1 MYEAVHAHPD
11 SESTVARHAATAAR
25 YGYAGLVVRTRDA
38 LDPAD
43 SSPSTADPEVDDP
56 AIDDSETSAP
66 EVDPTR
72 GPARDPDAL
81 SEEYGID
88 VVHAVEID
96 ADDPSSAS
104 GAVGNYR
111 PDRTVV
117 CLAGGDDRL
126 NRFAVEEPR
135 VDVLARPMVGDGDV
149 NHVLA
154 KAARDNG
161 VHVEFDL
168 GPLLRNTGG
177 RRVRALADL
186 RKLREIVTYYDAPHV
201 VSANAGSHLELRA
214 PRELVAAAEAVGFD
228 AEWVRDGLRA
238 WGEIA
243 ARNRERRSEAFI
255 EPGVRRGRY
264 EEDG

>member
-11 SESTVARHAATAAR
+11 GDATVARHAATAAR
-25 YGYAGLVVRTRDA
+25 YGYDGIVVRTRDA
-38 LDPAD
+38 LAPAGGD
-43 SSPSTADPEVDDP
+43 GESDRGGADDGPP
-56 AIDDSETSAP
+56 AAADL
-66 EVDPTR
+66 R
-72 GPARDPDAL
+72 
-81 SEEYGID
+81 EEYGVD
-88 VVHAVEID
+88 VVDAVEID
-96 ADDPSSAS
+96 VDDATSAS

-111 PDRTVV
+111 PGRTVV
-117 CLAGGDDRL
+117 CLVGGDDGL
-126 NRFAVEEPR
+126 NRFGVEEPR
-135 VDVLARPMVGDGDV
+135 VDVLARPMDGPGGF

-168 GPLLRNTGG
+168 GPLLRASGG
-177 RRVRALADL
+177 KRVRALADL

-201 VSANAGSHLELRA
+201 VSANARSHLALRA

-228 AEWVRDGLRA
+228 PEWVEEGLRA
-238 WGEIA
+238 WGAIA

-264 EEDG
+264 EEER

>member
-11 SESTVARHAATAAR
+11 GDATVARHAATAAR
-25 YGYAGLVVRTRDA
+25 HGYDGIVVRTRDA
-38 LDPAD
+38 LAPAGAGD
-43 SSPSTADPEVDDP
+43 GPG
-56 AIDDSETSAP
+56 SEA
-66 EVDPTR
+66 
-72 GPARDPDAL
+72 AAL
-81 SEEYGID
+81 REASGID
-88 VVHAVEID
+88 VVDAVEID
-96 ADDPSSAS
+96 VDGPTSAS

-111 PDRTVV
+111 SDRTVV
-117 CLAGGDDRL
+117 ALVGGDDAL

-135 VDVLARPMVGDGDV
+135 VDVLARPMDGGGDF

-154 KAARDNG
+154 KAARDND

-168 GPLLRNTGG
+168 GPLLRATGG
-177 RRVRALADL
+177 KRVRALADL

-201 VSANAGSHLELRA
+201 VSANARSHLGLRA

-228 AEWVRDGLRA
+228 PEWVREGLRA

-243 ARNRERRSEAFI
+243 ARNRDRRSEAFI

>member
-11 SESTVARHAATAAR
+11 GDATVARHAATAAR
-25 YGYAGLVVRTRDA
+25 YGYDGIVVRTRDA
-38 LDPAD
+38 LAPSGGDGEPAAE
-43 SSPSTADPEVDDP
+43 TA
-56 AIDDSETSAP
+56 
-66 EVDPTR
+66 
-72 GPARDPDAL
+72 AL
-81 SEEYGID
+81 REQYGID
-88 VVHAVEID
+88 VVDAVEID
-96 ADDPSSAS
+96 VDDPTSAS

-111 PDRTVV
+111 SDRTVV
-117 CLAGGDDRL
+117 ALVGGDDAL

-135 VDVLARPMVGDGDV
+135 VDVLARPMDGGGDF

-168 GPLLRNTGG
+168 GPLLRATGG
-177 RRVRALADL
+177 KRVRALADL

-201 VSANAGSHLELRA
+201 VSANARSHLGLRA
-214 PRELVAAAEAVGFD
+214 PRELVAAAGAVGFD
-228 AEWVRDGLRA
+228 PEWVREGLRA

-243 ARNRERRSEAFI
+243 ARNRDRRSEAFI

>member
-11 SESTVARHAATAAR
+11 GDTTVARHAATAAR
-25 YGYAGLVVRTRDA
+25 YGYDGIVVRTRDA
-38 LDPAD
+38 LAPAGENGGA
-43 SSPSTADPEVDDP
+43 SAADRPPE
-56 AIDDSETSAP
+56 AA
-66 EVDPTR
+66 
-72 GPARDPDAL
+72 AL
-81 SEEYGID
+81 REECGID
-88 VVHAVEID
+88 VVDAVEID
-96 ADDPSSAS
+96 ADNATSAS

-111 PDRTVV
+111 SDRTIVALV
-117 CLAGGDDRL
+117 GGDDGL

-135 VDVLARPMVGDGDV
+135 VDVLARPMAGSGDF

-161 VHVEFDL
+161 IHVEFDL
-168 GPLLRNTGG
+168 GPLLRASGG
-177 RRVRALADL
+177 KRVRALASL

-201 VSANAGSHLELRA
+201 VSANARSHLALRA

-228 AEWVRDGLRA
+228 PEWVRDGLRA
-238 WGEIA
+238 WGDIA

>member
-1 MYEAVHAHPD
+1 MYEAVHARPD
-11 SESTVARHAATAAR
+11 GDATAARHAATAAR
-25 YGYAGLVVRTRDA
+25 YGYDGVVVRTRDA
-38 LDPAD
+38 LDPAGERGE
-43 SSPSTADPEVDDP
+43 PSDEATAIRE
-56 AIDDSETSAP
+56 AS
-66 EVDPTR
+66 
-72 GPARDPDAL
+72 
-81 SEEYGID
+81 GID
-88 VVHAVEID
+88 VVDAVEID
-96 ADDPSSAS
+96 ADDATGAS

-111 PDRTVV
+111 SSRTVV
-117 CLAGGDDRL
+117 CLVGGDDGL

-135 VDVLARPMVGDGDV
+135 VDVLVRPMGGSGDF

-168 GPLLRNTGG
+168 APLFRATGG
-177 RRVRALADL
+177 KRVRALAEL

-201 VSANAGSHLELRA
+201 VSANPRSHLELRA
-214 PRELVAAAEAVGFD
+214 PREVVAAAEAVGFD
-228 AEWVRDGLRA
+228 AEWIEEGLRA

-243 ARNRERRSEAFI
+243 GRNRDRRSEAFI